1 VAQKTKT
8 KGRGAGALATN
19 RSASHEFHLHDR
31 FEAGIALT
39 GTEVKSARQGAVNL
53 KDAYARVRDGEV
65 FLHNAHIS
73 PYAQGNRENVDPV
86 RTRKL
91 LLKSREIRKL
101 ARATETT
108 GMTIVATRMYLKD
121 GWIKVEIAVAK
132 GKKLHDKRD
141 AARRKELDRE
151 MARARGSE
159 RG

>member
-1 VAQKTKT
+1 MAHKTKT
-8 KGRGAGALATN
+8 KGRAAGVLATN
-19 RSASHEFHLHDR
+19 RSAQHEFHLQER

-39 GTEVKSARQGAVNL
+39 GTEVKSARQGGVNL
-53 KDAYARVRDGEV
+53 KDAYARLQNGEL

-91 LLKSREIRKL
+91 LLTSRELRKL

-108 GMTIVATRMYLKD
+108 GLTIVPTRMYLKA
-121 GWIKVEIAVAK
+121 GWIKVEVAVAK
-132 GKKLHDKRD
+132 GKKLHDKRETT
-141 AARRKELDRE
+141 RLREIDRE
-151 MARARGSE
+151 MARARGA